1 METIIELFRDGKEI
15 VQYILWMLLA
25 AVYCIAIIG
34 AWISLLVWGIAL
46 IFVPILTGC
55 YAAWRLTKGIR
66 RSSRERRAKRFLE
79 KELLRGRVSGY

>member
-25 AVYCIAIIG
+25 AVYCIAIIA
-34 AWISLLVWGIAL
+34 AWMSLVLWWTAL
-46 IFVPILTGC
+46 IFAPILTIC
-55 YAAWRLTKGIR
+55 YATWRLTKGIR
-66 RSSRERRAKRFLE
+66 RSSRERRAKRLLE

>member
-34 AWISLLVWGIAL
+34 AWISLVLWWIAL
-46 IFVPILTGC
+46 IFAPILTVC

-66 RSSRERRAKRFLE
+66 RSSRERRAKGFLE

>member
-1 METIIELFRDGKEI
+1 METIIELLRDGKEI
-15 VQYILWMLLA
+15 VQYVFWMLLA

-34 AWISLLVWGIAL
+34 AWISLLVWWIAL
-46 IFVPILTGC
+46 IFAPILTVC

-66 RSSRERRAKRFLE
+66 RSSRERRAKRLLE